1 MTDRKSV
8 YTQFLTT
15 RGVSKRSAELLDAD
29 RRIERSNLRDRQRL
43 HDHAQRLA
51 DGKLSRPATGP
62 RQPAVAPRRRG
73 DRCLRQ

>member
-29 RRIERSNLRDRQRL
+29 RRIERSNDETLD
-43 HDHAQRLA
+43 
-51 DGKLSRPATGP
+51 
-62 RQPAVAPRRRG
+62 QPKPPVQNVRSPQSA
-73 DRCLRQ
+73 